1 VLTDVSVLTDALRV
15 SKSRSDIEVASQLF
29 HALSDRTRLSLL
41 DELSEGELR
50 VTALVRRI
58 DGTQG
63 NVSGHLA
70 CMKGCGLVLD
80 RRKGREVFYRIAH
93 PQVIAVLRAATDLL
107 ALNGSNV
114 SLCTH
119 YEDPDA
125 DCAPTPRSQTK
136 RKAKVGAA

>member
-1 VLTDVSVLTDALRV
+1 M
-15 SKSRSDIEVASQLF
+15 SKSRSDIEVASRLF
-29 HALSDRTRLSLL
+29 HALSDRTRLALL
-41 DELSEGELR
+41 DELAQGELR
-50 VTALVRRI
+50 VTELVRRI

-70 CMKGCGLVLD
+70 CMKGCGLVID
-80 RRKGREVFYRIAH
+80 RREGREVFYRIAH
-93 PQVIAVLRAATDLL
+93 PQVITVLRAATDLL
-107 ALNGSNV
+107 ALNGSSV

-136 RKAKVGAA
+136 RKAKLGAA